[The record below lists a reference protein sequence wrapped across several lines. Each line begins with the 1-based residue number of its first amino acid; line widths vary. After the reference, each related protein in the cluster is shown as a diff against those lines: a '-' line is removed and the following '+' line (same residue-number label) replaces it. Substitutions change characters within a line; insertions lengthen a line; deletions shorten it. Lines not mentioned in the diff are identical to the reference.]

1 MKEVRVAMKFIH
13 MADVHLGVVPD
24 KGRFWSEAREQEIK
38 DTFVKVVEEAQAK
51 QVDLILIAG
60 NLFHMPPSEGMI
72 RDVDYIL
79 SKLTNTKT
87 VIMGGGTDYI
97 APDSP
102 MANYKFSSRTI
113 CLSPD
118 KISNVYMKDL
128 NVCVTG
134 FSYHQEEITDDILN
148 RIKPAKQGAFNI
160 LLANGGDAKHCPFN
174 KKNLRESNFDYIALG
189 GNRKPEIIK
198 ENSVI
203 MAGSLEPVDYT
214 DTGERGYIYG
224 EIEDGVVKTE
234 FVPIAQRAYVNLLIN
249 IKPDHVPAMIL
260 DLVERQIRNIG
271 ERNIYRILVKGQNHN
286 HDVFDFSELV
296 EKYNI
301 YEVITEISDDY
312 DLNKIY
318 EENKDN
324 LIGKFVHQ
332 LFDNYYGDEVCKK
345 AIHYGLDVL
354 LKTGEQ

>member
-1 MKEVRVAMKFIH
+1 MKEVEINMKFIH

-24 KGRFWSEAREQEIK
+24 KGKAWSAEREQEIK
-38 DTFVKVVEEAQAK
+38 DTFVKVVETAQEK
-51 QVDLILIAG
+51 QVDLILVAG
-60 NLFHMPPSEGMI
+60 NLFHVPPTEGMI

-87 VIMGGGTDYI
+87 VIMGGSCDYI

-102 MANYKFSSRTI
+102 MANYNFSSRTI

-134 FSYHQEEITDDILN
+134 FSYDQAEKPDDILN
-148 RIKPAKQGAFNI
+148 HIKPAKQGAINI
-160 LLANGGDAKHCPFN
+160 LLAHGGDEKHCPFN
-174 KKNLRESNFDYIALG
+174 KKNLRDSNFDYIALG
-189 GNRKPEIIK
+189 YNRKPEVIK
-198 ENSVI
+198 ENAVI
-203 MAGSLEPVDYT
+203 MAGSLEPIDYT

-224 EIEDGVVKTE
+224 EIEDGVIRTE
-234 FVPIAQRAYVNLLIN
+234 FVPVAQRSYINLLIN
-249 IKPDHVPAMIL
+249 IKPDHVPAMIV
-260 DLVERQIRNIG
+260 DLVDRQIRNIG
-271 ERNIYRILVKGQNHN
+271 EKNIYRILVKGHNHN
-286 HDVFDFSELV
+286 NDEFDFSSIV

-301 YEVITEISDDY
+301 YEVITELSDDY
-312 DLNKIY
+312 DLNKLY

-324 LIGKFVHQ
+324 LIGKFINQ
-332 LFDNYYGDEVCKK
+332 LFDNYYSDEVCKK